1 VTQQKTKTKV
11 VEPEVMDKNAPA
23 AALKSYL
30 KNETPEQ
37 REARLAKARETR
49 RKNARENRL
58 VTKQVDRL
66 LKSYWKYKD
75 PRDDKIKIGTGAEVI
90 AATMI
95 KEAMTVGGKN
105 TIQAQKQILQ
115 LAGELKEDNDM
126 NGKIVVQFTN
136 KDIDF

>member
-1 VTQQKTKTKV
+1 MTQQKTKTKV
-11 VEPEVMDKNAPA
+11 VEPEVIDKNARA

-95 KEAMTVGGKN
+95 KEACDGWRKTQFKPKN
-105 TIQAQKQILQ
+105 RFYNSPA
-115 LAGELKEDNDM
+115 N
-126 NGKIVVQFTN
+126 
-136 KDIDF
+136 